1 MYRQI
6 TSACGKACVLAMAGI
21 SLHLPLIAVLG
32 AVVPCH
38 SQQGRHESAQD
49 RGDFGMEFATFL
61 AIIVLILVE
70 LLRCCWSCLRCT
82 TATHFAKG
90 SKELEKLQ
98 AENQDLQEEVAQ
110 LSNELQAMKKRPS
123 ASSSSKSHERRAN
136 LPERVFVAKDSP
148 VFHVNCFHLKRASAH
163 FTTLR
168 LCHDCARCE

>member
-1 MYRQI
+1 MHTGCCFLYRIYVQHDNQVSKAFLAQIVGSYLYRQI
-6 TSACGKACVLAMAGI
+6 TSACGKACVLATAGI

-82 TATHFAKG
+82 TATHFAKVLLCTG
-90 SKELEKLQ
+90 PKTNHPPNTFKTQHKLKRNLYKMILIPTSSEKL
-98 AENQDLQEEVAQ
+98 
-110 LSNELQAMKKRPS
+110 PS
-123 ASSSSKSHERRAN
+123 QTSQTHPS
-136 LPERVFVAKDSP
+136 
-148 VFHVNCFHLKRASAH
+148 
-163 FTTLR
+163 
-168 LCHDCARCE
+168 